1 METTE
6 RYIAITKEELAPLP
20 IVAYPGRITVVD
32 NPREAK
38 KALAFLRAAR
48 RVGFD
53 TETRPSFRKGHVN
66 TVALIQISTADHCF
80 LFRLKKLGF
89 HEELKDFLEDETVEK
104 IGLSLRD
111 DFLVLHKISEFEPRG
126 FVDLQDFVKG
136 FSIHDASLQKIYAIL
151 FGSRISKSQRL
162 SNWEADTLTESLQR
176 YASIDAWACLRIYNH
191 LRSGNFDPQ
200 HSPYWK
206 TVERQGA

>member
-1 METTE
+1 METIDS
-6 RYIAITKEELAPLP
+6 YIAISKEELAPLP

-32 NPREAK
+32 NPREAR
-38 KALAFLRAAR
+38 KALAFLRDAR

-89 HEELKDFLEDETVEK
+89 HEELRDFLEDETVEK

-111 DFLVLHKISEFEPRG
+111 DFLVLHKISQFEPRG
-126 FVDLQDFVKG
+126 FVDLQDFVKK

-151 FGSRISKSQRL
+151 FGARISKSQRL
-162 SNWEADTLTESLQR
+162 SNWEADTLTESQQR

-191 LRSGNFDPQ
+191 LTSGNFDPRQ
-200 HSPYWK
+200 SPYWK